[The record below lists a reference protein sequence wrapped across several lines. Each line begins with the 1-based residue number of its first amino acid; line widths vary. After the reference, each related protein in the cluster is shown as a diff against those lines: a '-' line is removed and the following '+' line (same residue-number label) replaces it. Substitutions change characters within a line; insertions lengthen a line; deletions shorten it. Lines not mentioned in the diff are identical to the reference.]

1 MKTPGVYTPFRI
13 RDLLEAV
20 VKTGSACIVF
30 LSMTFGLTAQQQG
43 FDGRSWWHHI
53 EVLAADDMEGRATG
67 TPGLQRAEAYVVDQL
82 QKADLVPAGVDGYY
96 QPVSLESREI
106 VEEDCDAVLVH
117 AGTSEP
123 LVLGKDAF
131 FSGLVDL
138 APAVDAPLVFV
149 GYGLKVPEKNHDDF
163 AGLSLKGMVA
173 VAIPAVPDGIDGPVA
188 VLANSRRQQQYPETG
203 LAGWIW
209 LVPPAS
215 SWSSSVAAARV
226 PTMAL
231 PSADDTA
238 SRQIRMSLQSTRA
251 DSLFEGTGHTVAE
264 LFALANDHKPLPHF
278 DLSVSIRAR
287 THTLKKRVQSA
298 NIIAKLEG
306 SDPKLKNEYIVV
318 SAHIDHL
325 GVGEPVNGDSIYN
338 GAIDNAS
345 GVAAVLDIV
354 DRFKRED
361 VRPRRS
367 ILFAFFTGEE
377 KGMLGS
383 KYFIAHPTVNVQS
396 IVGDVNLDGVMAFI
410 PLTSVFIEGQ
420 DDSSL
425 GDAARRAI
433 SSQNIMSAN
442 DPKNRSIGSSDQFS
456 FIERDIPAVR
466 LLVDFPGES
475 NKVIEAWDRD
485 RVHKPADDLSQS
497 VDTRAAAK
505 FEEIIWQL
513 VRDVANDVNRP
524 QWKPTSVYH
533 QRYATR

>member
-1 MKTPGVYTPFRI
+1 MKTRTACSV
-13 RDLLEAV
+13 LLSL
-20 VKTGSACIVF
+20 TIG
-30 LSMTFGLTAQQQG
+30 LSAQQQR
-43 FDGRSWWHHI
+43 FDGTSWWHHI
-53 EVLAADDMEGRATG
+53 EVLADDNMEGRATG

-82 QKADLVPAGVDGYY
+82 QKADLVPAGVNGYY

-106 VEEDCDAVLVH
+106 IEEDCDAVLLH
-117 AGTSEP
+117 AGTAEP

-149 GYGLKVPEKNHDDF
+149 GYGLQVPEKNHDDF
-163 AGLSLKGMVA
+163 AGLRLKGKVA
-173 VAIPAVPDGIDGPVA
+173 VAIPTVPDGIDGPVA
-188 VLANSRRQQQYPETG
+188 VLANSRRQRQYPETG

-226 PTMAL
+226 PTMDLA
-231 PSADDTA
+231 SADATTG
-238 SRQIRMSLQSTRA
+238 RQIRMSLQSTRA
-251 DSLFEGTGHTVAE
+251 DALFQGTGHTVAE
-264 LFALANDHKPLPHF
+264 LFALANGHKPLPHF
-278 DLSVSIRAR
+278 DLPVRIRAR

-298 NIIAKLEG
+298 NVIAKLEG
-306 SDPKLKNEYIVV
+306 SDPKLKSEYIVL

-325 GVGEPVNGDSIYN
+325 GVGESVNGDRIYN

-345 GVAAVLDIV
+345 GVAAVLDIAEE
-354 DRFKRED
+354 FKRQG
-361 VRPRRS
+361 VRPKRS

-383 KYFIAHPTVNVQS
+383 RYFTAHPTVDVQS
-396 IVGDVNLDGVMAFI
+396 VVGDVNLDGVMAFI
-410 PLTSVFIEGQ
+410 PLTSVFVEGQ

-433 SSQNIMSAN
+433 SSQNVTPVS
-442 DPKNRSIGSSDQFS
+442 DPNNRSIGSSDQYS

-466 LLVDFPGES
+466 LLVHFSGES
-475 NKVIEAWDRD
+475 KKVIEGWKRD

-497 VDTRAAAK
+497 VDLRAAAK

-513 VRDVANDVNRP
+513 VLEVGNNVNRP
-524 QWKPTSVYH
+524 QWKATSLYH
-533 QRYATR
+533 QRFAAR